1 MFELERLKVRGFRG
15 FVGEQEFEFDEPV
28 VILFGENHRG
38 KSSALNA
45 VEWCLF
51 GDECVGK
58 KTGIPERLGWEVA
71 NRHAGEGGVVVEVKF
86 NNPDGDYVVR
96 REASGTARRAASTAT
111 LTLPDGTSL
120 QGEDAEVRISTL
132 FRSSFRDFMTTVY
145 QHQEAIRAIL
155 TDEPRQRNDAIDRL
169 LGLSEFRELLKGTRD
184 AGTEKEQKK
193 IESEFDNLRGL
204 AEQSIRTYENLIRE
218 EKEKAVAEGILT
230 EDITEQEAL
239 RRAKQVGEA
248 LQSLAHDLE
257 IADFQLSVLQ
267 NYKEIAEYR
276 EWVKDQTDTLW
287 ARAPDVAK
295 QEALAGEQQK
305 LATLKGNYETARAR
319 KAKAEQERDT
329 FVQQNGDEKALA
341 GRINEE
347 KARVAELEKQIRET
361 NRRASLVREAIEYL
375 RRDPYA
381 TGGEKCPLCFSEV
394 PDLLAHLESEW
405 EQKIRKEVAELENER
420 NDRASGRK
428 RLELLRG
435 QLTELEDDL
444 DKALSDVKTC
454 VGRVA
459 SSLGREI
466 GKEDDPG
473 ALMITRLSDIASEL
487 TGIGQA
493 IEEKRP
499 RIRAIYDQLARLRT
513 IDDIL
518 NYEGKKAIVEQ
529 IWETP
534 EFADV
539 NEIRDEAARLVEDVQ
554 VIERCL
560 AEASRE
566 EAEDKIR
573 AAGAALDENFRRLT
587 NHPAIPA
594 LVMEVTQDRRTGLNS
609 YAFRSTDGTDPIP
622 ILSQGDMNCLA
633 LSLFL
638 GLARATG
645 DTQPFAFL
653 MLDDPAQSLG
663 SEAKRQLVDVL
674 EDVATWRK
682 MIIATPDDSFTELL
696 ETTIT
701 KNKTVYEFVGW
712 SEKDGPEIARA
723 T

>member
-1 MFELERLKVRGFRG
+1 M
-15 FVGEQEFEFDEPV
+15 
-28 VILFGENHRG
+28 
-38 KSSALNA
+38 
-45 VEWCLF
+45 
-51 GDECVGK
+51 
-58 KTGIPERLGWEVA
+58 
-71 NRHAGEGGVVVEVKF
+71 
-86 NNPDGDYVVR
+86 
-96 REASGTARRAASTAT
+96 
-111 LTLPDGTSL
+111 
-120 QGEDAEVRISTL
+120 
-132 FRSSFRDFMTTVY
+132 
-145 QHQEAIRAIL
+145 
-155 TDEPRQRNDAIDRL
+155 
-169 LGLSEFRELLKGTRD
+169 
-184 AGTEKEQKK
+184 
-193 IESEFDNLRGL
+193 
-204 AEQSIRTYENLIRE
+204 
-218 EKEKAVAEGILT
+218 
-230 EDITEQEAL
+230 
-239 RRAKQVGEA
+239 
-248 LQSLAHDLE
+248 
-257 IADFQLSVLQ
+257 
-267 NYKEIAEYR
+267 
-276 EWVKDQTDTLW
+276 
-287 ARAPDVAK
+287 
-295 QEALAGEQQK
+295 
-305 LATLKGNYETARAR
+305 
-319 KAKAEQERDT
+319 
-329 FVQQNGDEKALA
+329 
-341 GRINEE
+341 
-347 KARVAELEKQIRET
+347 
-361 NRRASLVREAIEYL
+361 
-375 RRDPYA
+375 
-381 TGGEKCPLCFSEV
+381 
-394 PDLLAHLESEW
+394 
-405 EQKIRKEVAELENER
+405 
-420 NDRASGRK
+420 
-428 RLELLRG
+428 
-435 QLTELEDDL
+435 
-444 DKALSDVKTC
+444 DKALSGVNTW
-454 VGRVA
+454 VGTVA

-473 ALMITRLSDIASEL
+473 ALIISRLSDIASEL

-499 RIRAIYDQLARLRT
+499 RIRAIYDQLTRLRT

-539 NEIRDEAARLVEDVQ
+539 NEIRDEAARLVEDVH

-682 MIIATPDDSFTELL
+682 MIIATPDDSFLELL

-701 KNKTVYEFVGW
+701 KSKAVYEFVDW
-712 SEKDGPEIARA
+712 SEKDGPEVVRA